1 MPDFSDAKI
10 SDIPRST
17 APCETCVRPV
27 PLPPAAIA
35 DCVPCTVSNSAAT
48 SLRSG
53 CSAEEPDAEIFLPA
67 RVASFVPPAPWPP
80 EPAVRSAAVA
90 VQDSRGL
97 VVVVPAPPVELV
109 PHAARSK
116 VAPSAAPMPSFV
128 ARERINV
135 YLRAFTFPMSRNTIT
150 LAGASRRVHP
160 TSTRQGSFAQAHH
173 HERYRTRINGDLMVC

>member
-1 MPDFSDAKI
+1 MPDFSDAKM
-10 SDIPRST
+10 SDIPMST

-48 SLRSG
+48 SLMSG
-53 CSAEEPDAEIFLPA
+53 CSAEEPEAEIFLPA

-80 EPAVRSAAVA
+80 VPAVRSAAVA
-90 VQDSRGL
+90 VQDSRLL
-97 VVVVPAPPVELV
+97 VVVVPPVDDVV
-109 PHAARSK
+109 PHAARSM

-135 YLRAFTFPMSRNTIT
+135 FLRAFTFPMSRNTIT
-150 LAGASRRVHP
+150 LAGATHRFHT
-160 TSTRQGSFAQAHH
+160 TSTQQGSFAQAHH
-173 HERYRTRINGDLMVC
+173 HVDYRARINADLMNC

>member
-1 MPDFSDAKI
+1 MPDFSEAKM
-10 SDIPRST
+10 SDMPMST

-48 SLRSG
+48 SLMSG
-53 CSAEEPDAEIFLPA
+53 CSAEEPEAEIFLPA

-80 EPAVRSAAVA
+80 VPAVRSAAVA
-90 VQDSRGL
+90 VQDSRLL
-97 VVVVPAPPVELV
+97 VVVVPEPPVELV
-109 PHAARSK
+109 PHAARSM

-135 YLRAFTFPMSRNTIT
+135 FLRTFTFPMSRNTIT
-150 LAGASRRVHP
+150 LVGASHSIHT
-160 TSTRQGSFAQAHH
+160 TSTQQGSFAQAHH
-173 HERYRTRINGDLMVC
+173 RVHY